1 MLIVSCVLIYDDA
14 IRACAVSTVTA
25 DRTGK
30 IVLLTYSL
38 TASHC
43 STEVHLSDIPFPRS
57 LDSLLVLRQSCSA
70 RLKSLVGCGC
80 KKTHRFRVLIKA
92 FLVKKKGTKTA
103 VLSRVAKLRSVV
115 PLLHGWTITTLWSH
129 TSKVEEWNRPIK
141 LMSCWWWHLSCN
153 MFSYHRY
160 YTSQI

>member
-1 MLIVSCVLIYDDA
+1 MHSRDVLKCNAYIHACTVCSFNRLFLVISRHMLIVSCALIYDDT

-30 IVLLTYSL
+30 FVLLTYSQ

-43 STEVHLSDIPFPRS
+43 STEAHLAGVPLPCSF
-57 LDSLLVLRQSCSA
+57 DSRLVLRQSCSA

-80 KKTHRFRVLIKA
+80 KKIHRFRVLIKA

-103 VLSRVAKLRSVV
+103 VLSRVAKGVAKLRSVV
-115 PLLHGWTITTLWSH
+115 ALLHGWT
-129 TSKVEEWNRPIK
+129 K
-141 LMSCWWWHLSCN
+141 
-153 MFSYHRY
+153 
-160 YTSQI
+160 